1 MININYNAVILYTEN
16 ITFKKLLLLIKYLTN
31 DEN

>member
-16 ITFKKLLLLIKYLTN
+16 IPFKNLLLLIKYLTN
-31 DEN
+31 DES